1 MDFGFEQKEES
12 CQYPPLQFRQKKIE
26 ISQIHVH
33 IEKNNYHEVYTMTK
47 FRKLVFFNFV
57 NLEEG

>member
-12 CQYPPLQFRQKKIE
+12 CQYPPFSFDKKKME

-33 IEKNNYHEVYTMTK
+33 IEKNNYHEVCTMTK